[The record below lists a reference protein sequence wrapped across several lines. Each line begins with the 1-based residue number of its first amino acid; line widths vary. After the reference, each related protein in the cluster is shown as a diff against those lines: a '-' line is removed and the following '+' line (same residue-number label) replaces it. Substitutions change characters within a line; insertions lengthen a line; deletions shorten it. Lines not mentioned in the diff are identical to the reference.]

1 MRFLFA
7 AAALVLTASMAMAAD
22 PVGRY
27 RVEGTN
33 PGSTSR
39 YSGVAQVEKTG
50 DTYRVVWVVGHTRY
64 IGTGIGDKEFIA
76 FSYRSGRDTGLALY
90 HADGDDWKG
99 VWAYAG
105 SRTIGTEIWH
115 RE

>member
-1 MRFLFA
+1 MRFLLA
-7 AAALVLTASMAMAAD
+7 AAALALSALTAFAAE

-27 RVEGTN
+27 RVEGSN

-39 YSGVAQVEKTG
+39 YSGTVHVEKTG

-64 IGTGIGDKEFIA
+64 IGTGIGNDEFIA
-76 FSYRSGRDTGLALY
+76 VSYRSGRDTGLALY
-90 HADGDDWKG
+90 RAEGDNWQG

-105 SRTIGTEIWH
+105 SRTIGTEVWK